1 MRQMSQPVHS
11 ITDAPVRHSVEQRSR
26 MVRYTI
32 AMSIRLVCFVAAA
45 VVAVV
50 WETWW
55 ALVPALAATVLPYIA
70 VVNANAGGDRYAAQR
85 ADEAPQRQLSTGH
98 EDPEPRQWW
107 EQNEPDEQQAPDT
120 SAVIDGDVEAE
131 PKPSRTESKP
141 NRTEP
146 EDRA

>member
-1 MRQMSQPVHS
+1 LRGPCRRPTPYGNTMLFSVSQRPTTTSTGCSKDPRRSRMRQMSQPVHS

-85 ADEAPQRQLSTGH
+85 ADEAPQRQLGTGH
-98 EDPEPRQWW
+98 EE
-107 EQNEPDEQQAPDT
+107 
-120 SAVIDGDVEAE
+120 
-131 PKPSRTESKP
+131 
-141 NRTEP
+141 
-146 EDRA
+146 

>member
-1 MRQMSQPVHS
+1 MSQPVHS

-45 VVAVV
+45 VIAVV

-55 ALVPALAATVLPYIA
+55 ALVPAVAATVLPYIA
-70 VVNANAGGDRYAAQR
+70 VVNANAGGDRYTAQR
-85 ADEAPQRQLSTGH
+85 ADAEPQRQLGTRH
-98 EDPEPRQWW
+98 EQPEPRQWW
-107 EQNEPDEQQAPDT
+107 EQDDPAEQQRPTT
-120 SAVIDGDVEAE
+120 SAVIDGEVEAE
-131 PKPSRTESKP
+131 PRAHREGEHI
-141 NRTEP
+141 EP